1 MVFEMM
7 EGGVLKC
14 VFLFILHRQLPIT
27 LADGEAFG
35 KGESMLSF
43 DCWRRHDDDV
53 SKEATEEV
61 RLHQLNGQ
69 TKSETEAEV

>member
-1 MVFEMM
+1 MLRFF
-7 EGGVLKC
+7 LKLIY
-14 VFLFILHRQLPIT
+14 FFIIHRQLPIT

-53 SKEATEEV
+53 SKEAVEEV
-61 RLHQLNGQ
+61 KLHQLNGQ
-69 TKSETEAEV
+69 QTRSETEAEV